1 MHYSGATNRMSCV
14 VFADELVY
22 KEAKSFIALPQ
33 ERAVSSADRALA
45 LHSTVLNARLILLP
59 RE

>member
-1 MHYSGATNRMSCV
+1 MSCV

-45 LHSTVLNARLILLP
+45 SHSTVLNARLILLP